1 MTQNYYHITYKFL
14 LTIFL
19 ITGLSISDS
28 KAQCGP
34 TADLCVKHLENDY
47 ISDGQS
53 YRALLL
59 EGELAE
65 FSTTLFGG
73 SQYRIAACSGVDDGN
88 LIFSIYDEERNLIFT
103 NEEYAN
109 APFWN
114 FKVNSTINCTIE
126 AHLNSTSL
134 VSGCAVIVIGF
145 KN

>member
-1 MTQNYYHITYKFL
+1 MTKEYYYTIYKF
-14 LTIFL
+14 IFVICL
-19 ITGLSISDS
+19 ITGFSITNS

-34 TADLCVKHLENDY
+34 TANLCVKHLEGDF

-65 FSTTLFGG
+65 FNTTLFGG

-109 APFWN
+109 APYWN

-126 AHLNSTSL
+126 AHLNSSSL